1 MSINKFCNLAKKT
14 LFPICR
20 SITGNG
26 IKETLKIIR
35 KEFPKLKIC
44 KIKCGTKVFDWKIP
58 DEWNIKDAYVID
70 NRKEKIIDFKKN
82 NLHLI
87 NYSTPISKKINRDDL
102 LKKIS
107 TLPKKPNAIPYL
119 TSYYEKKWG
128 FCTTHNQ
135 KKYLF
140 KKYKK
145 KDQFNVVIKSKF
157 NNKGHLNYGEL
168 LLPGQSKQ
176 EILIS
181 TYICHPSMANNELS
195 GPIVSMALIKY
206 FMKKKLNKTMRFIF
220 IPETIG
226 SLAYL
231 SKKLK
236 ILKKNVIGG
245 FNLTCIGD
253 DRNHSCMLSRN
264 ENSQSDKAI
273 IQCYKKLKIKHKI
286 FSYLER
292 GSDERQFNSP
302 YIDLGIT
309 SIFRTKYGEYP
320 EYHTSLDSF
329 GHVVTK
335 RGLNGGFKVAKKSI
349 EILQKKII
357 PKSMIVCEPQF
368 GRRGFFKKL
377 SIEKKKKQVRDL
389 INFMTFSDGTND
401 LEDISKKL
409 RISYNKSKFYLN
421 ILLKHNLIFC

>member
-1 MSINKFCNLAKKT
+1 MDTKKKYYPMLKWAKE
-14 LFPICR
+14 LFPLCR
-20 SITGNG
+20 SITGKGLRDTISFLRKINP
-26 IKETLKIIR
+26 ELKVLSFR
-35 KEFPKLKIC
+35 SGE
-44 KIKCGTKVFDWKIP
+44 KVLDWHIP
-58 DEWNIKDAYVID
+58 NEWNINNAFIQHTSG
-70 NRKEKIIDFKKN
+70 KKYAQFSKS
-82 NLHLI
+82 NLHVVGYSIPVNKWVFKSELI
-87 NYSTPISKKINRDDL
+87 KHIYTQKNFPS
-102 LKKIS
+102 
-107 TLPKKPNAIPYL
+107 AVPYV
-119 TSYYEKKWG
+119 TSFYEKNWG
-128 FCTTHNQ
+128 FCLSENE
-135 KKYLF
+135 KRKLPNGKF
-140 KKYKK
+140 KVFIDSNLQPGVLNLAEAKLKG
-145 KDQFNVVIKSKF
+145 KSEK
-157 NNKGHLNYGEL
+157 
-168 LLPGQSKQ
+168 
-176 EILIS
+176 EIFFS
-181 TYICHPSMANNELS
+181 TNICHPSMANNELS

-302 YIDLGIT
+302 YVDLGIT

-368 GRRGFFKKL
+368 GRRGLYKKF
-377 SIEKKKKQVRDL
+377 SIEKKKNQARDL